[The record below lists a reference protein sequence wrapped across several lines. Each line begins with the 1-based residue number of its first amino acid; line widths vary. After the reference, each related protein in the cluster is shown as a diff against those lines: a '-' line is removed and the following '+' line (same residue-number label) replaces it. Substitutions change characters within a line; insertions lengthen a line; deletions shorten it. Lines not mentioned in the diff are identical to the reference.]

1 MRLLLDECVPKR
13 LKRELRGHDA
23 KTVQDMG
30 WAGIKNG
37 ALLRLAEG
45 HFDARL
51 TVDQGIEQCP
61 DLQLRPAPR
70 RVARE
75 ARHSILIWVGHAN
88 ARHRPSAQCV
98 PESGPGV
105 LTILKLHGSLN
116 WRIDESDGEVY
127 VLGRYEDV
135 LEEGMS
141 VRHEEMLV
149 PHVVPPTWDK
159 TVTRST
165 RYVWSRAVEALK
177 QATRVIIVGFSFR
190 VIDAHFKYLLAAGLM
205 ENSTLRRIDVI
216 NPKASKL
223 ARQIR
228 SVIRRDQFVY
238 GVVRLHDQRLHQFA
252 MEPDQLKKIGR
263 LPQGNA
269 LSIVELDK
277 VRLMISSDGVVVEN
291 VG

>member
-1 MRLLLDECVPKR
+1 M
-13 LKRELRGHDA
+13 
-23 KTVQDMG
+23 
-30 WAGIKNG
+30 
-37 ALLRLAEG
+37 
-45 HFDARL
+45 
-51 TVDQGIEQCP
+51 
-61 DLQLRPAPR
+61 
-70 RVARE
+70 
-75 ARHSILIWVGHAN
+75 
-88 ARHRPSAQCV
+88 
-98 PESGPGV
+98 
-105 LTILKLHGSLN
+105 
-116 WRIDESDGEVY
+116 
-127 VLGRYEDV
+127 LGRYEDV

-177 QATRVIIVGFSFR
+177 QAVIIVGFSFR